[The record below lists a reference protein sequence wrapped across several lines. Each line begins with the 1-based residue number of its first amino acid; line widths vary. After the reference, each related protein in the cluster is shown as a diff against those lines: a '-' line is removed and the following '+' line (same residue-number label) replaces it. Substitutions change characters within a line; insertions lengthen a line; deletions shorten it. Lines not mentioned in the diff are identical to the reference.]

1 MRSVL
6 EVVREAR
13 RQVGEGRLQR
23 TMAVLVAVSSL
34 GNALEAF
41 ISHRRGAF
49 RQWWMWTPIV
59 VAPLAAVV
67 AAWAGLS
74 RRVARLLLPLTS
86 LLLFVDGM
94 LGFGLHWRGVRRMP
108 GGLRLGI
115 YNLVMGP
122 PLFAPFLL
130 GSVGLLGLAAALL
143 RREQLGDEGGGPW
156 IR

>member
-1 MRSVL
+1 MRLLSRL
-6 EVVREAR
+6 AREAR

-23 TMAVLVAVSSL
+23 TMAALVAVSSL

-49 RQWWMWTPIV
+49 RQWWMWTPV
-59 VAPLAAVV
+59 AVAPLAAVV
-67 AAWAGLS
+67 AAWAVLS
-74 RRVARLLLPLTS
+74 RRVARFLLPLAS
-86 LLLFVDGM
+86 LLLFADGM

-108 GGLRLGI
+108 GGLKLGI

-143 RREQLGDEGGGPW
+143 QREQLRDEGVEL
-156 IR
+156 